1 MTPQLL
7 TKLQQTLDMFIFLA
21 IEITI
26 LFLLISYLIGI
37 VLEFVPPERIRR
49 TLSAPGGS
57 SYLAAVGLGVITP
70 FCSCST
76 IPMLTGLLKARA
88 GFGPTLTFLFT
99 SPLLNPVIL
108 GLFAATFSIAI
119 AITYAAIAL
128 GVALFAGW
136 LLETLGFEKEVRT
149 EILSVS
155 RPARSS
161 SDTGYG
167 HTDNRC
173 CTPSESPQIKVC
185 CDETANLSVTS
196 VNRWLRIWQDTWR
209 QFVSVAHFVA
219 IGVIVGSFTYGF
231 MPADLVA
238 QYAGTDTPL
247 AIPIA
252 AVIGVPLYISAEA
265 MIPLSAALSEKGMA
279 LGAIM
284 ALIIGSAGASLTE
297 VILLRSIFK
306 ARMVIAFLVVIF
318 GMAMV
323 SGFLFNNLF

>member
-1 MTPQLL
+1 MNAELL
-7 TKLQQTLDMFIFLA
+7 AKLQNTFEMLLFLA
-21 IEITI
+21 VEITV
-26 LFLLISYLIGI
+26 LFLLISYLIGV
-37 VLEFVPPERIRR
+37 VLEFLPPERIQR
-49 TLSAPGGS
+49 TLNASNGS
-57 SYLAAVGLGVITP
+57 SYLAAVGLGVLTP

-108 GLFAATFSIAI
+108 GLFAATFSTQV

-128 GVALFAGW
+128 SVALFAGW
-136 LLETLGFEKEVRT
+136 LLQTLGFEKQVRA
-149 EILSVS
+149 EILNGST
-155 RPARSS
+155 AGGCSS
-161 SDTGYG
+161 NTGCAEN
-167 HTDNRC
+167 TSSC
-173 CTPSESPQIKVC
+173 CTPTETTGVQLC
-185 CDETANLSVTS
+185 CGGSATVTVYP
-196 VNRWLRIWQDTWR
+196 VNRWTRIWWETWA
-209 QFVSVAHFVA
+209 QFVSVSYYVA
-219 IGVIVGSFTYGF
+219 FGIVIGSVTYGF
-231 MPADLVA
+231 MPSDLVA
-238 QYAGTDTPL
+238 QYASTDNPQ
-247 AIPIA
+247 AIPVA

-306 ARMVIAFLVVIF
+306 TPMVIAFLLVIF

-323 SGFLFNNLF
+323 SGFLFNRLF